1 MRRSGLIYIVML
13 LSAGAATT
21 PATATQRE
29 LPDTALPGE
38 SIMVQISLS
47 VPPGTTVVAAE
58 DQPPP
63 GWTVSNISNGGSFD
77 PATKKVKW
85 GLFFAP
91 SIPGTLTYQTT
102 VGSGSGC
109 FVGLVSY
116 DGVDT
121 PITGESCTVSIP
133 AVSTWGAIVLS
144 LALLVCG
151 TAVRRSRKTEEEG
164 FEPP

>member
-1 MRRSGLIYIVML
+1 MQGPGCKFVVGLL
-13 LSAGAATT
+13 LAGVATG
-21 PATATQRE
+21 PATGTQRD
-29 LPDTALPGE
+29 LPESAVPGDT
-38 SIMVQISLS
+38 ITVQITLD

-63 GWTVSNISNGGSFD
+63 GWAVSNISNGGSFD
-77 PATKKVKW
+77 FATKKVKW
-85 GLFFAP
+85 GLFFGP
-91 SIPGTLTYQTT
+91 SIPGTLTYQATA
-102 VGSGSGC
+102 GSGSGC
-109 FVGLVSY
+109 FAGLVSY

-121 PITGESCTVSIP
+121 PITGDFCTVSIP

-151 TAVRRSRKTEEEG
+151 TALRRSRKTEEEG